1 MGINTILA
9 IFLIMAI
16 IGAMFPL
23 LIGCFILSIDET
35 ELKILTDCYDEVDT
49 VVNWI
54 EEYSTEFFT
63 AVEVDIEKA
72 WVVIDTNAKKDWNDT
87 IGGIEKE
94 WKSFYNELLGT
105 WNDIVG
111 PMKSAV
117 NGINSIIA
125 PVTSTV
131 NSTINDIDNFF

>member
-1 MGINTILA
+1 MVINTILS
-9 IFLIMAI
+9 IFLIIAI
-16 IGAMFPL
+16 IGALFPL
-23 LIGCFILSIDET
+23 IIGCCILSIEEV
-35 ELKILTDCYDEVDT
+35 ELNLLNECYDEVDT

-63 AVEVDIEKA
+63 TVEVDIQKA
-72 WVVIDTNAKKDWNDT
+72 WVVIAADAKKDWSES

-94 WKSFYNELLGT
+94 WKSFYNEIIGT

-125 PVTSTV
+125 PVTTTV
-131 NSTINDIDNFF
+131 NSTINSIDNLF